1 MYRTLMEQQRQP
13 WNDIKVPHSTT
24 FKEHL
29 LSLLPECIPFFQG
42 KEVYLS
48 KKTTTG
54 EQLAKLHDNND
65 EDDAL
70 LLRRTAVILH
80 RLCLQKQ
87 EPFGGCFSTNCLT
100 SPNQKELH
108 SFINVILQGTS
119 IQQDQEN
126 YDNNEHA
133 FGRAK
138 IACIISQLLIYNTYS
153 GTYHASQSDTIR
165 HGKER
170 EMPFLLYQGLKMHG
184 EARLK
189 KQIEKTH
196 DLTF

>member
-1 MYRTLMEQQRQP
+1 MYRTVMEQQGQSY
-13 WNDIKVPHSTT
+13 NDIRVPHSAR

-29 LSLLPECIPFFQG
+29 LSLLPEWIPFFQG

-48 KKTTTG
+48 KKTTVG
-54 EQLAKLHDNND
+54 EQLAKLHNNID

-70 LLRRTAVILH
+70 LLMQAAVILH
-80 RLCLQKQ
+80 RLNLQKQ
-87 EPFGGCFSTNCLT
+87 EPFSGCFSTNCLT
-100 SPNQKELH
+100 SPVPKELH

-126 YDNNEHA
+126 YDNNEHT

-153 GTYHASQSDTIR
+153 GTHHASQTQYVMVKSVKCPSLFT
-165 HGKER
+165 KA
-170 EMPFLLYQGLKMHG
+170 LKCMVMLG
-184 EARLK
+184 
-189 KQIEKTH
+189 
-196 DLTF
+196 